1 MFTAIRSCLDDLR
14 GKKLQIEFDIG
25 MRSISILRYLAEFAD
40 NLPLCALSRM
50 LTTNDVPY
58 LLAQLIEFQPWKKRN
73 NKGNNIFYDK
83 FN

>member
-1 MFTAIRSCLDDLR
+1 MFIISTCLGELEV
-14 GKKLQIEFDIG
+14 KKLEIEFDMG

-58 LLAQLIEFQPWKKRN
+58 LLAQLIELKPWKKRN
-73 NKGNNIFYDK
+73 DQGGSNYIS
-83 FN
+83 